1 MCDCVHITTE
11 VRDRVTVAVPY
22 TTVLQNEEAE
32 RGRGGVVAPRDVL
45 SDVPDRSGGGAG
57 TGRRPLVKS
66 CIT

>member
-1 MCDCVHITTE
+1 M
-11 VRDRVTVAVPY
+11 Y
-22 TTVLQNEEAE
+22 TVLQNEEAE

-57 TGRRPLVKS
+57 TGPLVKS